1 MLSPI
6 ELLKFGISIRTAIE
20 KLDKKVAVIA
30 SGDLSHTLIK
40 NGPYPYNPHGREF
53 DNLLNNCLIR
63 EGHRGA
69 CNVREANID
78 EDGLLKLYSLNY
90 GEVTSMAIDPIEKK
104 PLYQFYPGSKIL
116 SVGSFGCNFKC
127 SFCQNYSISQYR
139 AESKYISPEE
149 MAEMSLNIKD
159 NIGLA
164 FTYNEPSIW
173 FEYVL
178 DVAKTIKSIDK
189 NHKIVLVSN
198 GYISDE
204 PLKEL
209 LPYIDA
215 MNIDLKGNDSYY
227 RRLCFGS
234 IEEVKR
240 TIKKAND
247 YEKHIEV
254 TTLLLPKEN
263 TDDETLLEI
272 AKFLTSIDKSIPLHV
287 SRYFP
292 RYKMEGPPT
301 SLEEMRKSYKLLKK
315 YLDNVYLGNLSEEEY
330 KYCIEG

>member
-1 MLSPI
+1 MTRKEALYYK
-6 ELLKFGISIRTAIE
+6 EENEKIRCS
-20 KLDKKVAVIA
+20 LC
-30 SGDLSHTLIK
+30 
-40 NGPYPYNPHGREF
+40 PH
-53 DNLLNNCLIR
+53 NCLIR

-69 CNVREANID
+69 CNVREANKD
-78 EDGLLKLYSLNY
+78 DDGLLKLYSINY

-198 GYISDE
+198 GYISEE

-234 IEEVKR
+234 IKEVKR
-240 TIKKAND
+240 TIKIAND
-247 YEKHIEV
+247 YKKHIEV
-254 TTLLLPKEN
+254 TILLLPKEN

-272 AKFLTSIDKSIPLHV
+272 AKFLSSIDKSIPLHV

-292 RYKMEGPPT
+292 RYKMEEPPT

-315 YLDNVYLGNLSEEEY
+315 YLDNVYLGNLNEEEY

>member
-1 MLSPI
+1 MTRKEASYYK
-6 ELLKFGISIRTAIE
+6 EENGKIRCS
-20 KLDKKVAVIA
+20 LC
-30 SGDLSHTLIK
+30 
-40 NGPYPYNPHGREF
+40 PH
-53 DNLLNNCLIR
+53 NCLIR
-63 EGHRGA
+63 GGHRGA
-69 CNVREANID
+69 CNVREAKID
-78 EDGLLKLYSLNY
+78 EDGFLKLYSLNY
-90 GEVTSMAIDPIEKK
+90 GEVTSIATDPIEKK

-139 AESKYISPEE
+139 AESKYISPYE

-178 DVAKTIKSIDK
+178 DVAKTIKSIEK

-198 GYISDE
+198 GYISEE
-204 PLKEL
+204 PLRGL

-215 MNIDLKGNDSYY
+215 MNIDLKGDDSYY

-240 TIKKAND
+240 TIKIAND
-247 YEKHIEV
+247 YKKHIEV

-272 AKFLTSIDKSIPLHV
+272 AKFLSSIDKSIPLHI

-292 RYKMEGPPT
+292 RYKMEEPPT